1 MFIVSNTAESEYIKA
16 FLTSSK
22 LEKYFKSY
30 IAASELKIS
39 KADAI
44 KKIIEDYK
52 LKKAVYVGDTKKDM
66 EASNLAGIPFIQAKY
81 GFGKDLN
88 TKYYIN
94 ELKELPD
101 IVEKIINF

>member
-1 MFIVSNTAESEYIKA
+1 MN
-16 FLTSSK
+16 
-22 LEKYFKSY
+22 KYFKDY

-44 KKIIEDYK
+44 KKIINDYQ
-52 LKKAVYVGDTKKDM
+52 LTKAIYVGDTKKDM
-66 EASNLAGIPFIQAKY
+66 EASDLAGIPFIQAKY

-94 ELKELPD
+94 EIKELPN
-101 IVEKIINF
+101 IVEKLSH